1 MLIKRCEIDGITV
14 EIKIEDGISTKKEQT
29 LALINL
35 LKILAE
41 GHIESLINNN
51 ASKDEI
57 DNYKETLK
65 LINNYL
71 EYKNFKKFEPH
82 QRAMNS

>member
-1 MLIKRCEIDGITV
+1 MKKVSKEEIRHIAN
-14 EIKIEDGISTKKEQT
+14 
-29 LALINL
+29 LARLELN
-35 LKILAE
+35 E
-41 GHIESLINNN
+41 
-51 ASKDEI
+51 DEI

-71 EYKNFKKFEPH
+71 EYKSNFKKFEPH

>member
-1 MLIKRCEIDGITV
+1 MLIKRCKIDGITV
-14 EIKIEDGISTKKEQT
+14 DIMVEDGISTKEEQT
-29 LALINL
+29 WALINL

-41 GHIESLINNN
+41 YHIESLINNN

-71 EYKNFKKFEPH
+71 EYKK
-82 QRAMNS
+82 QL